1 MRSPRHRGDL
11 VTKQIMQIDVLSEWV
26 TDDQAADARP
36 TLLADAQAIAKR
48 VASRWEFVTSD
59 DVAAEMMAAG
69 LRYEDLGNAAGSVF
83 RSDFAWTGKVTSSI
97 RPSTHGRMIKVWRL
111 K

>member
-1 MRSPRHRGDL
+1 MNIFDYTEAQRRKEMGMH
-11 VTKQIMQIDVLSEWV
+11 
-26 TDDQAADARP
+26 QAAEARP
-36 TLLADAQAIAKR
+36 GLLADAQAIAKR
-48 VASRWEFVTSD
+48 VALRWEFVTSD
-59 DVAAEMMAAG
+59 DVAAEMMTAG

-83 RSDFAWTGKVTSSI
+83 RVDFVWTGNVTSSI

>member
-1 MRSPRHRGDL
+1 MNNFDYAEAQRRKEIGMH
-11 VTKQIMQIDVLSEWV
+11 
-26 TDDQAADARP
+26 QAAEARP
-36 TLLADAQAIAKR
+36 ALLADAQTIAKR
-48 VASRWEFVTSD
+48 VALRWEVVTSD
-59 DVAAEMMAAG
+59 DVAAEMMAVG

-83 RSDFAWTGKVTSSI
+83 RSDFAWTGRVTSSI